1 MEGEDSTEQGSSEL
15 SILGLST
22 RDEETGDTAGAGD
35 NVMGFNELSMMM
47 IIPFLI

>member
-1 MEGEDSTEQGSSEL
+1 MEQGSSEL
-15 SILGLST
+15 SILGLGT

-35 NVMGFNELSMMM
+35 NVIELSMMM